1 MKILFYGLDKEEISC
16 GFLQKRG
23 LIGMKIGIYGSSFDP
38 ITNVHL
44 WTASTVLHR
53 AKLDKVIF
61 LPSAGNRADKLLQT
75 EDEHRF
81 NMIQLAIKDNPV
93 FVADDYE
100 ISMRAGIGKQYTFY
114 TMEYFK
120 SKFPND
126 DVFFIMGADVLR
138 DIDNQDVP
146 VHRRWRLREKL
157 IHSNKFIVMARDGI
171 DMTKVISKS
180 PLLRNHDDG
189 SLFHLIDK
197 GLAMEISSSYI
208 RQEFALGGEPR
219 YLLPEACYQYI
230 LEHNLYRKIKHT

>member
-1 MKILFYGLDKEEISC
+1 
-16 GFLQKRG
+16 
-23 LIGMKIGIYGSSFDP
+23 MKIGIYGSSFDP
-38 ITNVHL
+38 LTNVHL

-61 LPSAGNRADKLLQT
+61 LPSASNRADKQLQT
-75 EDEHRF
+75 GDEHRW
-81 NMIQLAIKDNPV
+81 NMIQLAIKDNSL

-100 ISMRAGIGKQYTFY
+100 LSTRAGIGKQYTFY

-126 DVFFIMGADVLR
+126 DIYFIMGADVLR
-138 DIDNQDVP
+138 DVDNQDVP
-146 VHRRWRLREKL
+146 PHRRWHMRDKL
-157 IHSNKFIVMARDGI
+157 IRSNKFIVMARDGI
-171 DMTKVISKS
+171 DMTKVISRS

-189 SLFHLIDK
+189 SRFHLIDK

-219 YLLPEACYQYI
+219 YLLPESCYQYI
-230 LEHNLYRKIKHT
+230 LKHNLYQNNRPMSSSS